1 MTFRFLIFALLTV
14 TLSSSQNKIPKG
26 NLSDDTIF
34 FEFAIYFLK
43 NDKIDDDEAKKIFK
57 DQYPNFK
64 VHDTFPNPDTL
75 KGNNVIITG
84 VDNVMIDFPPMDLEY
99 LKYTNQ
105 GLTEREKTDLQTSK
119 YALVLDFTCEK
130 NQLIASLKKA
140 NDYIFSLIKNK
151 DAVVFD
157 SETRETFSK
166 KFWKEK
172 RLISNKSVNLAEH
185 ITIHFYQKDE
195 FCRAISLGML
205 KFGLPDIVIENL
217 SCKSGPELASFINL
231 IAQTLFEKQALEK
244 SGVLNL
250 DINTIENK
258 PLKTR
263 LLSDL
268 YENATKQAEV
278 QLIEGCLEEGD
289 PENRLIEV
297 AFSSDNP
304 QIEQNEVISKIFG
317 SLDEVTFLKHDEK
330 LEAASNR
337 AKAKIPELQKLF
349 LAGLPLNTHLLIKFP
364 FESEDGQRE
373 WMWVEITKWKGEKV
387 DGLLQN
393 DPRFVMTLKAGQKVT
408 KNIND
413 MFDYILYK
421 PDGSQEGNETGEI
434 IMESQR

>member
-1 MTFRFLIFALLTV
+1 MKFRLLALTLLTI
-14 TLSSSQNKIPKG
+14 TLSFSQNKIPKG

-34 FEFAIYFLK
+34 FEFAVYFLG
-43 NDKIDDDEAKKIFK
+43 NDKVDVVKAKSTFK
-57 DQYPNFK
+57 NKYPNFK

-75 KGNNVIITG
+75 KGSNLIITG
-84 VDNVMIDFPPMDLEY
+84 IENVKTDFPPMDLEY
-99 LKYTNQ
+99 LKYTSQ
-105 GLTEREKTDLQTSK
+105 GLTEKEMTDLQVSK
-119 YALVLDFTCEK
+119 YALVFDFACNK
-130 NQLIASLKKA
+130 DQLTTSLKNA

-151 DAVVFD
+151 KAVVFD

-166 KFWKEK
+166 AFWKEK
-172 RLISNKSVNLAEH
+172 RLISDKSINLADH

-195 FCRAISLGML
+195 FCRAITLGML

-217 SCKSGPELASFINL
+217 SCKSGSELASFINL
-231 IAQTLFEKQALEK
+231 IAQTLFEKQVLEK
-244 SGVLNL
+244 DGELNL
-250 DINTIENK
+250 NINTIKNEA
-258 PLKTR
+258 LKTI

-268 YENATKQAEV
+268 YENTEKQADIK
-278 QLIEGCLEEGD
+278 LIEGSLEEGD

-304 QIEQNEVISKIFG
+304 QIEHNEVISKIFG
-317 SLDEVTFLKHDEK
+317 SVDEVTLLKHDEK
-330 LEAASNR
+330 LEAASDR
-337 AKAKIPELQKLF
+337 AKAKIPELRKLF

-364 FESEDGQRE
+364 FDSQDGQRE
-373 WMWVEITKWKGEKV
+373 WMWVEITKWKGDNI

-393 DPRFVMTLKAGQKVT
+393 DPRFVMTLKAGQKVS

-421 PDGSQEGNETGEI
+421 PDGSQEGNETGKI